1 MPHYI
6 NGGQVK
12 ALEKA
17 GIKGEIAVFCLNLRT
32 FCKQIEKVEEFSR
45 KKRYMYIWEDKN
57 LHFFLSFAPLIDEKS
72 RRLPVYKKESYGEK
86 IKVFSVKD
94 NTQSN
99 PSLTGKV
106 SFAMKSCFAGVRLD
120 EFDFYRRLVL
130 WISSE

>member
-17 GIKGEIAVFCLNLRT
+17 GIKVEIAVFCLNLRT

-57 LHFFLSFAPLIDEKS
+57 LHFSLSFAPLIDEKS
-72 RRLPVYKKESYGEK
+72 AGASLS
-86 IKVFSVKD
+86 IKR
-94 NTQSN
+94 
-99 PSLTGKV
+99 SLTPMGIYK
-106 SFAMKSCFAGVRLD
+106 F
-120 EFDFYRRLVL
+120 
-130 WISSE
+130 